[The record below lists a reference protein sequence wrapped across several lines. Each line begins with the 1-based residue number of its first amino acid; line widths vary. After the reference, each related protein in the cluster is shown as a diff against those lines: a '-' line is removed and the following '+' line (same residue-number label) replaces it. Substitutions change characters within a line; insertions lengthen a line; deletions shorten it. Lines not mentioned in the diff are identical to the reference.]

1 MSGKLHTTLQHARSL
16 ACLIQTASLVYAK
29 ERNVA
34 IQAVLT
40 ASKVC
45 QSVFQHLVANETLT
59 KNDKSPVTGNLQQAY
74 IHTHTRQD
82 RVFTALH
89 PRLVADFSAQA
100 IVNTYLKDH
109 FPQDPIVGEEDS
121 KDLQGDE
128 GKPLREKVFSLTN
141 GVLSDSEKLSE
152 QQVSRCGVEEKR
164 KVSLKP
170 RTG

>member
-1 MSGKLHTTLQHARSL
+1 M
-16 ACLIQTASLVYAK
+16 YAK

-59 KNDKSPVTGNLQQAY
+59 KNDKSPVTGNDTNVQ
-74 IHTHTRQD
+74 HQD
-82 RVFTALH
+82 TIFNAFLLV
-89 PRLVADFSAQA
+89 VADFSAQA

-109 FPQDPIVGEEDS
+109 FPEDPIVGEEDS

-128 GKPLREKVFSLTN
+128 GKTLREKVFSLTN

-152 QQVSRCGVEEKR
+152 QQVSWCGKASQGT
-164 KVSLKP
+164 VSLKL
-170 RTG
+170 RYL